1 MKNVFQTCLILLIP
15 LLASVDGCLD
25 FEGIDFRISVFA
37 NPLVDPANGIMPD
50 ELIGSFI
57 ESDNSF
63 FLHVGS
69 AGEGFPAGCLRLVSV
84 SVPTDSKEAIS
95 YSSIVMFVEKVGE
108 HLVAHLPLK
117 NGDLI
122 EDQESWQ
129 ENEIEGYLLW
139 KLKISENSLKVVMA
153 SPDML
158 DRLVKSEKLTL
169 DTNDNNV
176 KLITNSS
183 ESIKKLIE
191 TYSDKMFDEELM
203 TFTRAGIV
211 KTTR

>member
-1 MKNVFQTCLILLIP
+1 
-15 LLASVDGCLD
+15 
-25 FEGIDFRISVFA
+25 
-37 NPLVDPANGIMPD
+37 
-50 ELIGSFI
+50 
-57 ESDNSF
+57 
-63 FLHVGS
+63 
-69 AGEGFPAGCLRLVSV
+69 
-84 SVPTDSKEAIS
+84 
-95 YSSIVMFVEKVGE
+95 MFVEKVGE

-191 TYSDKMFDEELM
+191 PYSDKMFDEELM